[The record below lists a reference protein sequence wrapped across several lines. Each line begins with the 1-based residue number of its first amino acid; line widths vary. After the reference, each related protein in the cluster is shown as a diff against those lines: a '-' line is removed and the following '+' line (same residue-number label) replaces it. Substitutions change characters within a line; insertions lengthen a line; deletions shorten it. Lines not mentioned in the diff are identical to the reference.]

1 MIVRLAY
8 EADLPE
14 FLSLA
19 GQVEQWFG
27 PMVGDAGFHAAV
39 AEHIGEAKAL
49 IAEADDKSVLGALLF
64 GAAPP
69 TYHLHWMVVSARSRG
84 TGVGRALVTEAVHR
98 YVRPPA
104 TLEVITFGPDHPDA
118 ITSGARAFYEHLGFT
133 PGEATEPGPEGGSR
147 QVYRL
152 VVG

>member
-1 MIVRLAY
+1 MIIRLGC
-8 EADLPE
+8 EADLPA
-14 FLSLA
+14 FLGLA

-49 IAEADDKSVLGALLF
+49 VAEANKTVLGALLF
-64 GAAPP
+64 GGEPP

-84 TGVGRALVTEAVHR
+84 TGVGRALVAEAIHR

-104 TLEVITFGPDHPDA
+104 TLEVITFGPDHPGA

-152 VVG
+152 EVG